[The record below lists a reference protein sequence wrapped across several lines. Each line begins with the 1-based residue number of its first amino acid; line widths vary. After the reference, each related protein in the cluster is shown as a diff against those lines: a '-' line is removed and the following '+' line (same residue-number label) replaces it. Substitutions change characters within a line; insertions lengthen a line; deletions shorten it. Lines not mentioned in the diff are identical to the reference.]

1 MADVGERKH
10 SNDDDGKHA
19 GNRRGAAGAP
29 RIVKRGP
36 AFPVIVDVSRNDRK
50 GALFRRKHFFMII
63 TGSSGSGKTNAVV
76 ALLLKPYRKKFD
88 QILFMTPGGN
98 HDDKVD
104 KLKLPDDRFMDMD
117 QLESVV
123 ATIEQSGKRRSLIV
137 IDDATGSLSSAP
149 TDMLANLTT
158 RTHHLKTSII
168 IVTHSLGASTPS
180 LFKRCWHV
188 LCLTCV
194 TERDIMGLQP
204 YLKGGLDVDTVR
216 RAYQYSQKSP
226 RRPLF
231 ITEDGVTL
239 VGFDQM
245 EF

>member
-1 MADVGERKH
+1 MSSV
-10 SNDDDGKHA
+10 DDTAGK
-19 GNRRGAAGAP
+19 RRGAAGGP

-36 AFPVIVDVSRNDRK
+36 AFPIIVDVSRNDRK
-50 GALFRRKHFFMII
+50 GALFRRRHFFMII

-88 QILFMTPGGN
+88 QIFFMTPGGG

-104 KLKLPDDRFMDMD
+104 KLKLPDDRFMDMSE
-117 QLESVV
+117 LESVV
-123 ATIEQSGKRRSLIV
+123 ATIEESDVRRSLIV

-149 TDMLANLTT
+149 TDLLANLIT

-168 IVTHSLGASTPS
+168 IVTHSLGTSTPS
-180 LFKRCWHV
+180 LFKRSWHV
-188 LCLTCV
+188 LCLTGV
-194 TERDIMGLQP
+194 TERDILALQP

-216 RAYQYSQKSP
+216 RAYNYSQKSP

-231 ITEDGVTL
+231 IEETGRL
-239 VGFDQM
+239 FVGFDEM
-245 EF
+245 RF